1 MKIHWFSPLPPE
13 RTDIADFTAR
23 VVPPLAQL
31 TDLTL
36 WTSQDS
42 LTPGLE
48 SYCEIRQFKTEKLN
62 WSELNNG
69 LPIYNIGNNTQFH
82 HQLWRVS
89 HIHSGIVVLHDI
101 RLHDFF
107 LGVFRRNKGKY
118 FKIMKSL
125 YGPEAI
131 ESARS
136 FLNGELPA
144 SFMSI
149 NYPLT
154 ELALENALGIV
165 VHTED
170 AYQDLVEKKHW
181 PVLHADLPFP
191 SGEPV
196 IHRDFQKGT
205 YRIVVFGHIGVN
217 RCLDSILE
225 ALSDKGI
232 KNAFHL
238 DLFGSIWDLRYAK
251 EMIRRLDLQPN
262 VTIHGFVEKEIL
274 DLGLSKADIAINLR
288 NPTMGEASGSQL
300 RIWAH
305 CLPSIVSKTGWYSS
319 LPVNTVAFVR
329 PGYEKTDL
337 IEHLQSFLK
346 QPKKYKSLGLNGFK
360 ALKQFHDPAHY
371 ANQIV
376 DFTSSLG
383 TNQHTRLSGYLAK
396 RSALELRRWFE
407 PEAWID
413 RRSLSGITEA
423 ILSLT
428 VKDKQSKNS
437 SRADNPPGNK
447 SKEMPAIR

>member
-23 VVPPLAQL
+23 VVPSLAQL
-31 TDLTL
+31 ADLTL

-42 LTPGLE
+42 LTPDLE
-48 SYCEIRQFKTEKLN
+48 NYCEIRQFKPEKLD
-62 WSELNNG
+62 WSELNDG
-69 LPIYNIGNNTQFH
+69 LPVYNIGNNTQFH

-89 HIHSGIVVLHDI
+89 YIHSGIVVLHDI

-118 FKIMKSL
+118 LEIMNFL

-131 ESARS
+131 ESAKS
-136 FLNGELPA
+136 FLNGKLPA

-154 ELALENALGIV
+154 DLALENALGIV

-170 AYQDLVEKKHW
+170 AYQDLVEKKRW
-181 PVLHADLPFP
+181 PVLRADLPFP
-191 SGEPV
+191 SGEPIV
-196 IHRDFQKGT
+196 HRAIRKST
-205 YRIVVFGHIGVN
+205 YRIVVFGYIGEN

-238 DLFGSIWDLRYAK
+238 DLFGSIWDVSYTG
-251 EMIRRLDLQPN
+251 EMIRRLNLQSS
-262 VTIHGFVEKEIL
+262 VTIHGFVEKEVL
-274 DLGLSKADIAINLR
+274 DSGLRKADIAINLR

-300 RIWAH
+300 KIWSH

-329 PGYEKTDL
+329 PGYEKADL
-337 IEHLQSFLK
+337 IAHLQSFLK
-346 QPKKYKSLGLNGFK
+346 QPEKYRSLGLNGFK
-360 ALKQFHDPAHY
+360 ALKQFHDPVHY
-371 ANQIV
+371 ASQII
-376 DFTSSLG
+376 DFTSSLE
-383 TNQHTRLSGYLAK
+383 TNWHNRLSVYLAK

-428 VKDKQSKNS
+428 VKDKQAKNS
-437 SRADNPPGNK
+437 SPADNPHGDMN
-447 SKEMPAIR
+447 KEMAKF